1 MTASALAKILFM
13 STATGKKLAT
23 LSGRTIDLIKVLSRF
38 DMTEA
43 FKTKGD
49 LRRWSAKRTVGG
61 MIATT
66 ACYDIAN
73 HGMSWEAVCL
83 CGIAV
88 LPLIASMFER
98 T

>member
-1 MTASALAKILFM
+1 MKQLSGLITKALAG
-13 STATGKKLAT
+13 A
-23 LSGRTIDLIKVLSRF
+23 DL
-38 DMTEA
+38 TEA

-49 LRRWSAKRTVGG
+49 LKRWSAKRTVGG

-66 ACYDIAN
+66 ACYDITT

-88 LPLIASMFER
+88 VPLVASMFENR
-98 T
+98 ASQV